1 MRKNQTKKSNPALD
15 KLSNHLFWDTDR
27 ATFDPEKNKKWLINR
42 VMQYGLFN
50 DWLVIYNY
58 YGLDEIVEI
67 AVTIKSLDKKA
78 ASFLSC
84 VSDTPRNKFLCFNT
98 KQSATKHWDF

>member
-1 MRKNQTKKSNPALD
+1 
-15 KLSNHLFWDTDR
+15 LFWDTDR